1 MHYLVICGKI
11 KKVEIYEKIE
21 RKYRNRTEFATTIY
35 RIRQER
41 KLTQKEIGDII
52 GVSDRTIS
60 KWENGTTVPD
70 LCQIRNICK
79 KLEISPSLLIKSE
92 KKLSDN
98 ITNLRR
104 EIGKILNYILHNIFL
119 ITFILVF
126 MLLLLYFINNYN
138 SIKIYDLKYNSENI
152 SFENGYLFKTK
163 VTNILIINDIK
174 INKIKYNPIDT
185 KVKLYTLVNGD
196 KKIIYTSENLNNI
209 YIEENKSGADL
220 LSKDVIE
227 SIKQNLYLLIETTD
241 ENNNEYNYE
250 CQITFKEKY
259 KNNKLLYKSYIKN
272 NSVDTLG
279 FPFDNLID
287 SPKINNKSTKV
298 MSKNN
303 NNANKLASLGYEY
316 DKEKDVYYKV
326 DENTKIE
333 YQAKTK
339 NLTIEKANNYNLKS
353 IKYFSNLQR
362 VIVTILDDNSETI
375 VNLKYNAPLNKMEC
389 YKGNCENYR
398 SDINHILKINR
409 EINTTLQ

>member
-1 MHYLVICGKI
+1 MK
-11 KKVEIYEKIE
+11 KIE
-21 RKYRNRTEFATTIY
+21 ETKETVKSTEFATTIY

-98 ITNLRR
+98 ITNLKRK
-104 EIGKILNYILHNIFL
+104 IGKILNYILHNIFL
-119 ITFILVF
+119 ITFILIF
-126 MLLLLYFINNYN
+126 ILLLLYFINNYN

-227 SIKQNLYLLIETTD
+227 SIKQNLYLLIETKD

-259 KNNKLLYKSYIKN
+259 NNNKLLYKSYIKN

-287 SPKINNKSTKV
+287 SQKINNKSTKV

-303 NNANKLASLGYEY
+303 NNANKLAFLGYEY

-333 YQAKTK
+333 YQVKTK
-339 NLTIEKANNYNLKS
+339 NLTIEKSNNYNLKS

-398 SDINHILKINR
+398 GDINHILKINR
-409 EINTTLQ
+409 EISTTLQ

>member
-1 MHYLVICGKI
+1 MK
-11 KKVEIYEKIE
+11 KIE
-21 RKYRNRTEFATTIY
+21 ETKETVKSTEFATTIY

-104 EIGKILNYILHNIFL
+104 KMGKILNYILHNIFL

-259 KNNKLLYKSYIKN
+259 NNNKLLYKSYIKN

-279 FPFDNLID
+279 FPFDNLTD

-298 MSKNN
+298 MSINN

>member
-1 MHYLVICGKI
+1 MK
-11 KKVEIYEKIE
+11 KIE
-21 RKYRNRTEFATTIY
+21 ETKETVKSTEFATTIY

-104 EIGKILNYILHNIFL
+104 KIGKILNYILHNIFL

-259 KNNKLLYKSYIKN
+259 NNNKLLYKSYIKN

-279 FPFDNLID
+279 FPFDNLTD

-316 DKEKDVYYKV
+316 DKENDIYYKV
-326 DENTKIE
+326 NENTKIE
-333 YQAKTK
+333 YQVKTK
-339 NLTIEKANNYNLKS
+339 KLVVERKEKHNSKNMIYYANTKLLNLTILNNYGELTVS
-353 IKYFSNLQR
+353 
-362 VIVTILDDNSETI
+362 
-375 VNLKYNAPLNKMEC
+375 LKYNVPLNKMEC

-409 EINTTLQ
+409 EISTTLQ

>member
-1 MHYLVICGKI
+1 MK
-11 KKVEIYEKIE
+11 KIE
-21 RKYRNRTEFATTIY
+21 ETKETVKSTEFATTIY

-104 EIGKILNYILHNIFL
+104 KMGKILNYILHNIFL

-259 KNNKLLYKSYIKN
+259 NNNKLLYKSYIKN

-287 SPKINNKSTKV
+287 SQKINNKSTKV
-298 MSKNN
+298 MSINN

-316 DKEKDVYYKV
+316 DKENDIYFKV

-333 YQAKTK
+333 YQVKTK
-339 NLTIEKANNYNLKS
+339 KLVIEISDNNTTKKMSYSL
-353 IKYFSNLQR
+353 NLQS
-362 VIVTILDDNSETI
+362 VNFILLNNNCEMLVS
-375 VNLKYNAPLNKMEC
+375 LKYNVPLNKMEC

-398 SDINHILKINR
+398 SDINYILKVYR
-409 EINTTLQ
+409 EISTTLQ

>member
-1 MHYLVICGKI
+1 MK
-11 KKVEIYEKIE
+11 KIE
-21 RKYRNRTEFATTIY
+21 ETKETVKSTEFATTIY

-92 KKLSDN
+92 KKLRDN

-104 EIGKILNYILHNIFL
+104 GIGKILNYILHNIFL

-138 SIKIYDLKYNSENI
+138 SIKMYDLKYNSENI

-227 SIKQNLYLLIETTD
+227 SIKQNLYLLIETKD

-259 KNNKLLYKSYIKN
+259 KNNKLSYKSYIKN
-272 NSVDTLG
+272 NSVNTLG
-279 FPFDNLID
+279 FPFDNLTD
-287 SPKINNKSTKV
+287 SQKINNKSTKV
-298 MSKNN
+298 MSKKN

-316 DKEKDVYYKV
+316 DKENDVYFNV
-326 DENTKIE
+326 DKNNKIE
-333 YQAKTK
+333 YQVQTEKLVVEKKEKNNSKNIIYYKNTK
-339 NLTIEKANNYNLKS
+339 LINLTISNNKS
-353 IKYFSNLQR
+353 EL
-362 VIVTILDDNSETI
+362 L
-375 VNLKYNAPLNKMEC
+375 VNLKYNVPLNKMEC

-398 SDINHILKINR
+398 GDINRILKINR
-409 EINTTLQ
+409 EISTTLQ

>member
-1 MHYLVICGKI
+1 MK
-11 KKVEIYEKIE
+11 KIE
-21 RKYRNRTEFATTIY
+21 ETKETVKSTEFATTIY

-104 EIGKILNYILHNIFL
+104 KMGKILNYILHNIFL

-126 MLLLLYFINNYN
+126 ILLLLYFINNYN

-227 SIKQNLYLLIETTD
+227 SIKQNLYLLIETKD
-241 ENNNEYNYE
+241 LNNNEYNYE
-250 CQITFKEKY
+250 CQITLKEKY

-279 FPFDNLID
+279 FPFDNLTD

-298 MSKNN
+298 MSINN

-316 DKEKDVYYKV
+316 DKENDIYFKV
-326 DENTKIE
+326 GENTKIE
-333 YQAKTK
+333 YQVKTK
-339 NLTIEKANNYNLKS
+339 KLVIEISDNNTTKKMSYSL
-353 IKYFSNLQR
+353 NLQS
-362 VIVTILDDNSETI
+362 VNFILLNNNCEMLVS
-375 VNLKYNAPLNKMEC
+375 LKYNVPLNKMEC

-398 SDINHILKINR
+398 GDINYILKVYR
-409 EINTTLQ
+409 EISTTLQ